1 MTSNYS
7 TVLVDSV
14 TNQIR
19 YIAPKHQFQNWSVN
33 QNPNQSFSTLM
44 AQANACNVMTITSNY
59 VGIGTVSP
67 TRMLHIYGTPLTSQ
81 ADANNILIDGG
92 GNTTR
97 LEISYNASNTT
108 GLKIAH
114 RNDIS
119 SGLWNTGDTYITNSK
134 RISFTSGGIAATAP
148 GLTIDL
154 GNCVGI
160 GTTTASPNTFAVNGS
175 AAFGTYAAN
184 ATQIATNS
192 VAIGGSLGIGT
203 TNPYYQL
210 HVNGNAYISQTLF
223 ASNLTILGALQTTN
237 VYTISTSNLY
247 IDNQSGAGPGL
258 TVRQKTINANGIIAD
273 FYDVDVSTT
282 VPVFRISDGGNIGIG
297 TTTAIQKLHV
307 SGTGSTATPTALII
321 DNIAETGGGNPAQF
335 IQLRNIT
342 GGTATDYFG
351 IGSIYSGGTA
361 ATKKLLISASTTYNA
376 NPQNTDTKLTILQ
389 NGNVGIGSTSPSTL
403 LDVTGT
409 VNATT
414 FTGNLAA
421 SYLTGTNTLPLT
433 ILPLSGVSASTYGSS
448 TAIPII
454 NVDTYG
460 RITSASTT
468 PLVGS
473 QWSNISS
480 NIFVINS
487 NVGIGTQPLYTLDIF
502 GQTRHQ
508 HNAAQSIILRNT
520 LNTNNSSEIYFDS
533 TIINANCTA
542 SIGIGTDTGASQRGA
557 YWRVNGT
564 DRINILP
571 SNGNVV
577 IGSTGPAFKL
587 DLSGTGNFQNS
598 LTVNYATTTTDP
610 LTGQLYIF
618 NPTNSAGNNCSGLI
632 RVAGGSA
639 GVPYLGIDIANVSG
653 WSIGE
658 LNAGSAAANSLVIKN
673 SSSFAGT
680 NLFTFATTGVLSA
693 TTFSGSGASLTSV
706 PAASLT
712 GTNTLPLTTLP
723 LSGVSANTYGSA
735 SSIPVVTIDTYGR
748 ITNASTVANLSSQ
761 WSNVSTNVFITGS
774 NIGIGTTNPLVQLH
788 IYKQTGNASPTS
800 ILLENTFETQGTNPA
815 QFIRFRE
822 STGASIGDTFGLA
835 CSFAGSSDQNKFYL
849 TSSPYDVNPQLSD
862 AKFTLQQGGSIGIG
876 TTTPQSLL
884 HMYSNV
890 NSPVQLSLQN
900 PNTSAYTQIQL
911 TNDANSAVLFKNS
924 SARSSDGTANT
935 LTLRNTGDVRIS
947 ATSDNP
953 NIYLSA
959 AGTTTINTA
968 SLTAALS
975 VYQNGVVTVGNSSA
989 WNKLL
994 VLNDVSVGDTPSTA
1008 TNFYG
1013 LGYNTNTFR
1022 FQVPNAST
1030 SYYTW
1035 YGGSSAMMQMNNG
1048 SLVVTGDIT
1057 AFGTISDKRFKDNI
1071 IELPNALD
1079 DIMKLNPVS
1088 YKWKDDIFNQSKA
1101 GLPDIGFI
1109 AQEVE
1114 PIYPLL
1120 VDTFKLP
1127 DDDVEYMKVKYE
1139 KFVPYIIKAIQELRK
1154 ENLELKQVLS
1164 KMNL

>member
-7 TVLVDSV
+7 TVLVDSI

-81 ADANNILIDGG
+81 ADTNNILIDGG

-119 SGLWNTGDTYITNSK
+119 SGLWTTGDTYITNSK

-210 HVNGNAYISQTLF
+210 HVNGNAYVSQTLF
-223 ASNLTILGALQTTN
+223 ASNLTILGSVQTTN
-237 VYTISTSNLY
+237 VYQIDTSNVY
-247 IDNQSGAGPGL
+247 IDNQSGAGPAL

-273 FYDVDVSTT
+273 FYDVDVSST

-389 NGNVGIGSTSPSTL
+389 NGNVGIGSTSPTTL

-433 ILPLSGVSASTYGSS
+433 TLPLSGVSASTYGSS
-448 TAIPII
+448 TSIPII
-454 NVDTYG
+454 NIDTYG

-487 NVGIGTQPLYTLDIF
+487 NVGIGTQPLYTLDVF

-508 HNAAQSIILRNT
+508 FGSSQSIIVKNT
-520 LNTNNSSEIYFDS
+520 SATNNSNEILFDS
-533 TIINANCTA
+533 TIINANCRA
-542 SIGIGTDTGASQRGA
+542 SIGIGSDTGTFTRGA
-557 YWRVNGT
+557 YWNVNGL
-564 DRINILP
+564 DCINILP
-571 SNGNVV
+571 ATGNVGINSLV
-577 IGSTGPAFKL
+577 PGYKL
-587 DLSGTGNFQNS
+587 DVSGTGNFQNT
-598 LTVNYATTTTDP
+598 LAVNYSTITNP
-610 LTGQLYIF
+610 HLYLN
-618 NPTNSAGNNCSGLI
+618 NPTNTVNNNASALL
-632 RVAGGSA
+632 RVAGSTA
-639 GVPYLGIDIANVSG
+639 GNPYIALDIFNISSWSLGQSNTANP
-653 WSIGE
+653 
-658 LNAGSAAANSLVIKN
+658 NNNSLVIRN
-673 SSSFAGT
+673 TSNFTGTSLFSFSNNGT
-680 NLFTFATTGVLSA
+680 FT
-693 TTFSGSGASLTSV
+693 ASNINAAV

-723 LSGVSANTYGSA
+723 LSGVTPNIYGS
-735 SSIPVVTIDTYGR
+735 SSTIPILTVDTYGR
-748 ITNASTVANLSSQ
+748 ITNASTVPNLSSQ
-761 WSNVSTNVFITGS
+761 WSNISSNIFVINSNVGIGTQPLYTLDVFGQTRYQFGSSQAIIIRNTLSTNNSNEIYFDSTIVNTNSKASIGIGNITRGAYWNVNGNDCINIIPTTS
-774 NIGIGTTNPLVQLH
+774 NIGIGTNSPITQLH
-788 IYKQTGNASPTS
+788 LYGSNFTGVTETITNILSSSSGATLQLINDLGVGSAATIQKIGSLYSAFPSYGNTLGITNNGTNGNIILNSSTTGFISLVPGGLAANAALQAYANGVINLGTVTATSGTS
-800 ILLENTFETQGTNPA
+800 INKILTIYDLGT
-815 QFIRFRE
+815 
-822 STGASIGDTFGLA
+822 
-835 CSFAGSSDQNKFYL
+835 
-849 TSSPYDVNPQLSD
+849 
-862 AKFTLQQGGSIGIG
+862 
-876 TTTPQSLL
+876 
-884 HMYSNV
+884 
-890 NSPVQLSLQN
+890 
-900 PNTSAYTQIQL
+900 
-911 TNDANSAVLFKNS
+911 
-924 SARSSDGTANT
+924 
-935 LTLRNTGDVRIS
+935 
-947 ATSDNP
+947 
-953 NIYLSA
+953 
-959 AGTTTINTA
+959 
-968 SLTAALS
+968 
-975 VYQNGVVTVGNSSA
+975 
-989 WNKLL
+989 
-994 VLNDVSVGDTPSTA
+994 GDTPSTA

-1013 LGYNTNTFR
+1013 FGYNTNSLR

-1071 IELPNALD
+1071 IELPSAID

-1088 YKWKDDIFNQSKA
+1088 YKWKDDIFNLSKA

-1127 DDDVEYMKVKYE
+1127 DDNVEYMKVKYE